1 MGRTGKHPDPS
12 LSHPSLHRSCF
23 STFLDVFTVVGVILF
38 VPFIASDGACFLLS
52 YIVIREWRS
61 QEGVRGRHPEH
72 DEESAVRILAAER
85 RTLQW
90 KQSSSLVKED
100 SVSLILRLKALM
112 DSRIKETE
120 SVNLS
125 QATRIQ
131 ELEVQLREA
140 NHTIRRLNSKLQ
152 NVSSEL
158 ETQKS
163 DKSESLQGKDTDD
176 RISLQKNN
184 PDEAAS
190 SQETVPHSTYAKYSN
205 QKEPTKDSTASDD
218 STGIPD
224 LVSLILRNKE
234 PEPFRNEM
242 SAICEN
248 ELDEKYWIGDLILA
262 AEMLIEV
269 AKSLDSEEAHLIQ
282 KKHNKE
288 TNSKSTQCLLRS
300 PRRRRARKLVTKSC
314 STYHETEDHEQP
326 DISDTKIAGKT
337 GMPTTHERQGQRNA
351 DTTCSDEASVKNK
364 ITSVDRNMKLNEFP
378 DHVIPAILNTGRIMT
393 KRSMKLHNLN
403 SPNAGHVS
411 IENDQV
417 ALTTHDCEEGDPLDG
432 TIKEDAIECETMLK
446 TPDHTLTGYS
456 DTSVLKGNNEKIDT
470 PSTDFCSKDEEP
482 CKSSRLPAEVGNDRI
497 AKYTFKRTRKRG
509 SPDSKNKDVYLEGN
523 KKLRKADK

>member
-1 MGRTGKHPDPS
+1 MALTLLRQKHELTKPLPLPLFS
-12 LSHPSLHRSCF
+12 LCF
-23 STFLDVFTVVGVILF
+23 SFPFHRFVFIGPAT
-38 VPFIASDGACFLLS
+38 P
-52 YIVIREWRS
+52 REWRS

-242 SAICEN
+242 CWS
-248 ELDEKYWIGDLILA
+248 
-262 AEMLIEV
+262 EM
-269 AKSLDSEEAHLIQ
+269 
-282 KKHNKE
+282 
-288 TNSKSTQCLLRS
+288 C
-300 PRRRRARKLVTKSC
+300 
-314 STYHETEDHEQP
+314 
-326 DISDTKIAGKT
+326 
-337 GMPTTHERQGQRNA
+337 
-351 DTTCSDEASVKNK
+351 
-364 ITSVDRNMKLNEFP
+364 
-378 DHVIPAILNTGRIMT
+378 
-393 KRSMKLHNLN
+393 
-403 SPNAGHVS
+403 
-411 IENDQV
+411 
-417 ALTTHDCEEGDPLDG
+417 
-432 TIKEDAIECETMLK
+432 
-446 TPDHTLTGYS
+446 
-456 DTSVLKGNNEKIDT
+456 
-470 PSTDFCSKDEEP
+470 
-482 CKSSRLPAEVGNDRI
+482 
-497 AKYTFKRTRKRG
+497 
-509 SPDSKNKDVYLEGN
+509 
-523 KKLRKADK
+523 